1 MKTIQLILIAAIM
14 AAGIAESAAQE
25 KKPATPPGKA
35 VAAAA
40 KAKNAEKAAE
50 KAAGKAEEVKG
61 KAEEAK
67 EKGAAKAE
75 EAKGK
80 AEEAV
85 QMKKPA
91 SPPAKAEGTI
101 DGVKVTIDYSAP
113 SARGRKIM
121 GGLVP
126 FGKVWRTGANAT
138 TTIQFSGDV
147 KIGDKSVAKGKYG
160 LYTIPGESDWT
171 IMISKSIKWGADDY
185 TAAEDVARVTVPAG
199 KTSAFVETFT
209 ISVENGQVV
218 LKWENTQAAFSV
230 TKG

>member
-61 KAEEAK
+61 
-67 EKGAAKAE
+67 KAE